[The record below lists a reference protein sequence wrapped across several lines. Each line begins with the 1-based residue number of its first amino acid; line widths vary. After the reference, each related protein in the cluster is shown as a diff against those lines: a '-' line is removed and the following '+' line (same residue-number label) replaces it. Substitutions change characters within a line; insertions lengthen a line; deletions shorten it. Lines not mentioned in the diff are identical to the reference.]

1 MHKRSYEQ
9 IRTIILKRTMNQPNL
24 RKKIA
29 RDAMLNRANGQAPIV
44 ALKRAAVKS
53 GIEIW

>member
-9 IRTIILKRTMNQPNL
+9 IRTIILIRTMNQPNL

-29 RDAMLNRANGQAPIV
+29 RDALINRSKGQVPIV